1 MNLLVDTQ
9 TLLWWRE
16 GNRKLGPRTRQ
27 AIEGGAASVVV
38 SVVTGWEIAIKSR
51 SGRLRLSASIDVWMP
66 AVLEGGRFDVLDIR
80 MPPLNV
86 NGIKVWRARSHN
98 QIFGVGSRTSS
109 ATTVPSGDSRK
120 LAYARSG
127 AGKTVSRP

>member
-1 MNLLVDTQ
+1 MNLLLDTQ

-80 MPPLNV
+80 MAHAIAVATLPPHHADPFDRLLIAQAQMEGFTIATSDGAFDDYDV
-86 NGIKVWRARSHN
+86 KVLDAR
-98 QIFGVGSRTSS
+98 V
-109 ATTVPSGDSRK
+109 
-120 LAYARSG
+120 
-127 AGKTVSRP
+127 